1 MIRKLNNKGM
11 TAIEILITFAIVV
24 VIVVSMYDG
33 IMDLKNKETVASYKL
48 SLTTYKNL
56 LTKDIQDDLIKVGLS
71 AVSMDSMKDDTGEAI
86 GYRIR
91 MTLRDGSIRLLE
103 VKQIFG
109 CNAID
114 SLEADE
120 LCIQRGIDK
129 NQSDDFSISYGPEG
143 NLTEYPLPD
152 LGHEEMDN
160 FGSSG
165 THTIYSL
172 RINEVDV
179 STANNV
185 FSVRIVLYHPDM
197 GTEQSIDIVS
207 PINLSSMDKTE
218 EDGVGNISAT
228 IRENNSE
235 GDILENKNEWTNKT
249 LWFGEFRMDSE
260 NVVDRFEYSDGCTGN
275 VSGILNTEGVTF
287 STSQDTRY
295 CIRGVDSMGQASEWS
310 TPYYFRI
317 DKTPPEVTIEQ
328 TKDSNDSGTC
338 YVKENGKGKTYDC
351 SVLKTNVDG
360 TAEDKH
366 SGINAKN
373 ISCSAVTSDGGNW
386 TLKQEKID
394 QDSIAI
400 TPNIPTNLL
409 SIAKVTCKYEVT
421 DKVGNSNAKTTT
433 FNIGNGWS
441 VRSNTG
447 LGVWNYYNLG
457 KKVTGWQRL
466 YWYNP
471 AAPAGAFN
479 WYYFYD
485 GTETASK
492 NGCSGEKYEMA
503 RGWCKEIGGYSGWY
517 YFNRGGLDAGSPT
530 NPGWFPDGSM
540 FSNGSWWISNG
551 TYTFDASG
559 RCVSGN
565 GCY

>member
-218 EDGVGNISAT
+218 EDGVGNISVT

-260 NVVDRFEYSDGCTGN
+260 NAVDRFEYSDGCTGS

-295 CIRGVDSMGQASEWS
+295 CIRGVDSTGKMTEWS

-317 DKTPPEVTIEQ
+317 DKTAPTCSSSGGGGWTRNAVTI
-328 TKDSNDSGTC
+328 TGTCNDADSGCAQKTVSQTFDREMNEDRSPGT
-338 YVKENGKGKTYDC
+338 VKDKAGNTAQCPNQAIRIDRTPPVYTADFPACGDPTHTGKTAYVQLNFKDDLSGLGHRSTSDWDC
-351 SVLKTNVDG
+351 SYTVNFPDVNYG
-360 TAEDKH
+360 
-366 SGINAKN
+366 GIRSAGD
-373 ISCSAVTSDGGNW
+373 ILATRCSWLGFSHRICDV
-386 TLKQEKID
+386 
-394 QDSIAI
+394 
-400 TPNIPTNLL
+400 
-409 SIAKVTCKYEVT
+409 
-421 DKVGNSNAKTTT
+421 VGNCSQWNDPNVR
-433 FNIGNGWS
+433 FN
-441 VRSNTG
+441 
-447 LGVWNYYNLG
+447 
-457 KKVTGWQRL
+457 
-466 YWYNP
+466 
-471 AAPAGAFN
+471 
-479 WYYFYD
+479 
-485 GTETASK
+485 
-492 NGCSGEKYEMA
+492 C
-503 RGWCKEIGGYSGWY
+503 
-517 YFNRGGLDAGSPT
+517 
-530 NPGWFPDGSM
+530 
-540 FSNGSWWISNG
+540 
-551 TYTFDASG
+551 
-559 RCVSGN
+559 
-565 GCY
+565 

>member
-152 LGHEEMDN
+152 LGHEEIDN

-207 PINLSSMDKTE
+207 PINLSSMENKN
-218 EDGVGNISAT
+218 EDVVGNISAT

-249 LWFGEFRMDSE
+249 LWFGEFQMDSE
-260 NVVDRFEYSDGCTGN
+260 NAVDRFEYSDGCTGH
-275 VSGILNTEGVTF
+275 VTGILNTEGVTF

-295 CIRGVDSMGQASEWS
+295 CIRGVDSTGKMTEWS

-317 DKTPPEVTIEQ
+317 DKTAPTCSSSGGGSWTRNAVTI
-328 TKDSNDSGTC
+328 TGTCNDADSGCAQKTVSQTFDREMNEDRSPGTVKDKAGNTAKC
-338 YVKENGKGKTYDC
+338 PNRAVKIDRTKPVYTNVFSACGDPQGVGHRGYVKIDFKD
-351 SVLKTNVDG
+351 
-360 TAEDKH
+360 
-366 SGINAKN
+366 
-373 ISCSAVTSDGGNW
+373 
-386 TLKQEKID
+386 TL
-394 QDSIAI
+394 S
-400 TPNIPTNLL
+400 
-409 SIAKVTCKYEVT
+409 
-421 DKVGNSNAKTTT
+421 
-433 FNIGNGWS
+433 
-441 VRSNTG
+441 G
-447 LGVWNYYNLG
+447 LGVRKIHYWDKVHNVYYADVNYGGAPSAGDTLGTGGTWLGFEHQICDVAGNCSQWNDPN
-457 KKVTGWQRL
+457 VR
-466 YWYNP
+466 
-471 AAPAGAFN
+471 FN
-479 WYYFYD
+479 
-485 GTETASK
+485 
-492 NGCSGEKYEMA
+492 C
-503 RGWCKEIGGYSGWY
+503 
-517 YFNRGGLDAGSPT
+517 
-530 NPGWFPDGSM
+530 
-540 FSNGSWWISNG
+540 
-551 TYTFDASG
+551 
-559 RCVSGN
+559 
-565 GCY
+565 

>member
-152 LGHEEMDN
+152 LGHEEIDN

-260 NVVDRFEYSDGCTGN
+260 NVVDRFEYSDGCTGD
-275 VSGILNTEGVTF
+275 VTGILNTEGVTF

-295 CIRGVDSMGQASEWS
+295 CIRGVDSTGKMTEWS

-317 DKTPPEVTIEQ
+317 DKTAPILNYTL
-328 TKDSNDSGTC
+328 TKDDGSSYVSNTWSRRSVIRKFNAIDNESGVDIIQYNSNGSWNT
-338 YVKENGKGKTYDC
+338 ENNAESFTFGEGVNKATYR
-351 SVLKTNVDG
+351 VR
-360 TAEDKH
+360 
-366 SGINAKN
+366 
-373 ISCSAVTSDGGNW
+373 
-386 TLKQEKID
+386 
-394 QDSIAI
+394 
-400 TPNIPTNLL
+400 
-409 SIAKVTCKYEVT
+409 
-421 DKVGNSNAKTTT
+421 DKVGNYSSPIELIFKIDWTPPTIEARYLSNFYLPTNNMVNRRVTQTKVDDEISGVNNATYYMPSAGSGT
-433 FNIGNGWS
+433 FVMNYNDATRRHVVENFALASTGNLSFDITATDVAGNTS
-441 VRSNTG
+441 KYSNTYHA
-447 LGVWNYYNLG
+447 LNTSPM
-457 KKVTGWQRL
+457 VT
-466 YWYNP
+466 Y
-471 AAPAGAFN
+471 
-479 WYYFYD
+479 
-485 GTETASK
+485 
-492 NGCSGEKYEMA
+492 
-503 RGWCKEIGGYSGWY
+503 
-517 YFNRGGLDAGSPT
+517 
-530 NPGWFPDGSM
+530 
-540 FSNGSWWISNG
+540 
-551 TYTFDASG
+551 
-559 RCVSGN
+559 
-565 GCY
+565 

>member
-11 TAIEILITFAIVV
+11 TAIEILITFVIVV

-71 AVSMDSMKDDTGEAI
+71 AVSMESMKDGSGDAI

-152 LGHEEMDN
+152 LGHEEIDN
-160 FGSSG
+160 FGASG
-165 THTIYSL
+165 THTVYSL

-179 STANNV
+179 STANSV

-197 GTEQSIDIVS
+197 GTEQSIDIVA
-207 PINLSSMDKTE
+207 PMNLSSMDKT
-218 EDGVGNISAT
+218 DDSIGNISAT

-260 NVVDRFEYSDGCTGN
+260 NAIDRFEYSKGCTGS
-275 VSGILNTEGVTF
+275 VTGVLNMEGETF
-287 STSQDTRY
+287 STTQDTQY
-295 CIRGVDSMGQASEWS
+295 CIRGVDSTGQVSEWS

-317 DKTPPEVTIEQ
+317 DKTEPTCGS
-328 TKDSNDSGTC
+328 TSGERT
-338 YVKENGKGKTYDC
+338 TWA
-351 SVLKTNVDG
+351 KTNVSI
-360 TAEDKH
+360 TQYCEDSH
-366 SGINAKN
+366 SGCSESSVKKEFSTEGKTDTIN
-373 ISCSAVTSDGGNW
+373 I
-386 TLKQEKID
+386 
-394 QDSIAI
+394 
-400 TPNIPTNLL
+400 
-409 SIAKVTCKYEVT
+409 T
-421 DKVGNSNAKTTT
+421 DKAGNS
-433 FNIGNGWS
+433 
-441 VRSNTG
+441 RSCT
-447 LGVWNYYNLG
+447 V
-457 KKVTGWQRL
+457 
-466 YWYNP
+466 
-471 AAPAGAFN
+471 
-479 WYYFYD
+479 D
-485 GTETASK
+485 
-492 NGCSGEKYEMA
+492 KYID
-503 RGWCKEIGGYSGWY
+503 K
-517 YFNRGGLDAGSPT
+517 
-530 NPGWFPDGSM
+530 
-540 FSNGSWWISNG
+540 
-551 TYTFDASG
+551 
-559 RCVSGN
+559 
-565 GCY
+565 

>member
-24 VIVVSMYDG
+24 VIGVSMYDG

-71 AVSMDSMKDDTGEAI
+71 AVSMDSMKDDTGKAI

-129 NQSDDFSISYGPEG
+129 NQSDDFSISYGSEG
-143 NLTEYPLPD
+143 NLTEYLLPD
-152 LGHEEMDN
+152 LGHEEIDN

-207 PINLSSMDKTE
+207 PINLSSMENKN
-218 EDGVGNISAT
+218 EDVVGNISAT

-260 NVVDRFEYSDGCTGN
+260 NAVDRFEYSDGCTGD
-275 VSGILNTEGVTF
+275 VTGILNTEGVTF

-295 CIRGVDSMGQASEWS
+295 CIRGVDSTGKMTEWS

-317 DKTPPEVTIEQ
+317 DKT
-328 TKDSNDSGTC
+328 
-338 YVKENGKGKTYDC
+338 
-351 SVLKTNVDG
+351 
-360 TAEDKH
+360 A
-366 SGINAKN
+366 
-373 ISCSAVTSDGGNW
+373 
-386 TLKQEKID
+386 
-394 QDSIAI
+394 
-400 TPNIPTNLL
+400 PT
-409 SIAKVTCKYEVT
+409 
-421 DKVGNSNAKTTT
+421 
-433 FNIGNGWS
+433 
-441 VRSNTG
+441 
-447 LGVWNYYNLG
+447 
-457 KKVTGWQRL
+457 
-466 YWYNP
+466 
-471 AAPAGAFN
+471 
-479 WYYFYD
+479 
-485 GTETASK
+485 
-492 NGCSGEKYEMA
+492 
-503 RGWCKEIGGYSGWY
+503 
-517 YFNRGGLDAGSPT
+517 
-530 NPGWFPDGSM
+530 
-540 FSNGSWWISNG
+540 
-551 TYTFDASG
+551 
-559 RCVSGN
+559 
-565 GCY
+565 

>member
-152 LGHEEMDN
+152 LGHEEIDN

-260 NVVDRFEYSDGCTGN
+260 
-275 VSGILNTEGVTF
+275 
-287 STSQDTRY
+287 
-295 CIRGVDSMGQASEWS
+295 M
-310 TPYYFRI
+310 
-317 DKTPPEVTIEQ
+317 
-328 TKDSNDSGTC
+328 
-338 YVKENGKGKTYDC
+338 
-351 SVLKTNVDG
+351 
-360 TAEDKH
+360 
-366 SGINAKN
+366 
-373 ISCSAVTSDGGNW
+373 
-386 TLKQEKID
+386 
-394 QDSIAI
+394 
-400 TPNIPTNLL
+400 
-409 SIAKVTCKYEVT
+409 
-421 DKVGNSNAKTTT
+421 
-433 FNIGNGWS
+433 
-441 VRSNTG
+441 
-447 LGVWNYYNLG
+447 
-457 KKVTGWQRL
+457 
-466 YWYNP
+466 
-471 AAPAGAFN
+471 
-479 WYYFYD
+479 
-485 GTETASK
+485 
-492 NGCSGEKYEMA
+492 
-503 RGWCKEIGGYSGWY
+503 
-517 YFNRGGLDAGSPT
+517 
-530 NPGWFPDGSM
+530 
-540 FSNGSWWISNG
+540 
-551 TYTFDASG
+551 
-559 RCVSGN
+559 
-565 GCY
+565 